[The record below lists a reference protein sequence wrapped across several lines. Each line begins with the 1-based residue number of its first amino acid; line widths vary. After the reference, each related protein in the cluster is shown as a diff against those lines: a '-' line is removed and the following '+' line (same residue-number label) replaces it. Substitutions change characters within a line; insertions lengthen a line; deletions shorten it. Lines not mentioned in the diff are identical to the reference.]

1 MSTQL
6 ETSTR
11 RGRSVT
17 YIVAVILL
25 VVLAV
30 IGLITFRAARE
41 TQQAGEKADQLISE
55 IEAAGS
61 TAPSREQI
69 MRVLGDDGGAVCAN
83 PNEALSRAT
92 FLGQL
97 MNGAGG
103 PGARPVIADNKVVQ
117 GQLLI
122 IEVYCP
128 DELADFQKFVD
139 GLETANLNEG

>member
-1 MSTQL
+1 MTSHL

-11 RGRSVT
+11 RGRSVV
-17 YIVAVILL
+17 YIVAVLLL

-30 IGLITFRAARE
+30 IGLITFRGARE
-41 TQQAGEKADQLISE
+41 TERAGEKADQLISE
-55 IEAAGS
+55 IESAGS

-69 MRVLGDDGGAVCAN
+69 MRVLGDDGGAVCAD

-92 FLGQL
+92 FQAQL
-97 MNGAGG
+97 TNGAGG
-103 PGARPVIADNKVVQ
+103 PGTRPVISESRVVQ

-128 DELADFQKFVD
+128 DELAEFQQFVD
-139 GLETANLNEG
+139 GLETADLNGD